1 MTQAN
6 LSIDPK
12 ENNATSEMDLRK
24 WNKAIQL
31 LAVCVGLDKTKTVDL
46 TKYFYDIM
54 DFVGKG
60 ISIDVTLTFL
70 QGIR

>member
-12 ENNATSEMDLRK
+12 ENNAMSEMDLRK

-31 LAVCVGLDKTKTVDL
+31 LAVCVGLDKKKYCWL
-46 TKYFYDIM
+46 T
-54 DFVGKG
+54 
-60 ISIDVTLTFL
+60 
-70 QGIR
+70 